1 MRRCNIAACILLIL
15 SVFSFVLAAPVAVR
29 EVGKACAD
37 GVDVKVG
44 LGKRADV
51 QEKDRFKKWLDDL
64 DQAQQEPSEEV
75 PWSNPSQR
83 QSSSLAPTYASGTHP
98 NPPSSPGESKSPLLS
113 TSGRAELSWNPEG
126 ETKLIQPGTSTEIQ
140 PASSSDPKSVSWAPS
155 KKVQLPSGKTI
166 MLPLQSEVIKLPTPP
181 GREAYLAKMAAQQSP
196 SPEIK
201 HESLWSYFDPAPGR
215 EQMAAQQSPSRP
227 SKGFFGDSTNLFK
240 KLGKLK
246 FLPRFQRISSTVSG
260 TVDAAQRELQDTV
273 DSGRRVRFFNPF
285 SKSSIF

>member
-1 MRRCNIAACILLIL
+1 MRRCNIAACILLTL

-29 EVGKACAD
+29 EAGKTCVD
-37 GVDVKVG
+37 GVDVNVG
-44 LGKRADV
+44 LGKRVDV
-51 QEKDRFKKWLDDL
+51 QEEDRFKKWLDDL

-75 PWSNPSQR
+75 PWSTPSQG

-126 ETKLIQPGTSTEIQ
+126 ETKLIQPGTLTEIK
-140 PASSSDPKSVSWAPS
+140 PASSSNPKSVSWASS
-155 KKVQLPSGKTI
+155 KKVQLPSGKSIT
-166 MLPLQSEVIKLPTPP
+166 LPLQSEVIKLPTPP

-196 SPEIK
+196 S
-201 HESLWSYFDPAPGR
+201 
-215 EQMAAQQSPSRP
+215 QP

-260 TVDAAQRELQDTV
+260 TVDAAQRELQGTV
-273 DSGRRVRFFNPF
+273 DSSRRVRFFLTPFLSHKYSDLWVFQTNP
-285 SKSSIF
+285 